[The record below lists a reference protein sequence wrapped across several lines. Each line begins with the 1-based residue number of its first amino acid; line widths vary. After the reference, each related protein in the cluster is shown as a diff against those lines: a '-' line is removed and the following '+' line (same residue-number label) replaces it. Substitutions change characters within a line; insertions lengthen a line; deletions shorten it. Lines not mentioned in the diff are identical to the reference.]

1 MSRRSSVG
9 GWTVVCALLQG
20 PANLE
25 PMATHVMDVTE
36 RIVPESVI
44 RELYEKLLKCYY
56 VEERAKVFVKQGKVA
71 FYASTRGHEQVQVGV
86 PILMRPGHDWFYTYY
101 REKSVAV
108 TLGMPYKD
116 IFLGLLNREGDP
128 NSDGVN
134 MPEQWSSPEL
144 KLVAQSACTG
154 TQYLPAVGA
163 ARALQYDGSDAI
175 VYASSGEGATSEG
188 EFFESLNWAAR
199 EKLPVLFVVQ
209 NNGYAISVP
218 QRYQTASK
226 IHNIAEGFGLPAYN
240 LDGTGTFEAIYQ
252 LVPGLIQNIR
262 DGKGPALIEFN
273 VVRLDNHSSS
283 DDHRKYRSEEELADA
298 AQRDP
303 ILQVESQVVAADI
316 LSMSEIQ
323 DLRASI
329 KDEVD
334 RAAEEADAHPFPQ
347 HYDVMQ
353 HVFSPDLPVTEE
365 AEPQFINPRV
375 SMVNAINSGLREEMR
390 RNPKIVMWG
399 EDIQDPKGGVFGV
412 TKGITDEFGE
422 ARCVNSAL
430 AEASILGIAGGMG
443 TAGYMPVVEIQ
454 FADYIWPAFMQMRDE
469 IAPMR
474 WRSAGAWGC
483 PMVCRVAVGG
493 YIKGGPWHSANI
505 EGFFAN
511 VPGWYVVYPS
521 CAQDAKGL
529 IKTSARMNDPVIFLE
544 HKGLYRAMPA
554 RSPEPDEN
562 YLIPFGKARTR
573 RSGTDLTV
581 VTWGY
586 TVHQA
591 EAVANALAE
600 EGGGSVEVIDLRTI
614 IPWDKQAV
622 FESVRR
628 TNRVLVAHE
637 DSLTMGF
644 GAEIAAE
651 IAQHCFDHLDAP
663 VARVG
668 AQDCFVPSAVNLER
682 EVLPSEQSVR
692 LAIERLLK
700 Y

>member
-1 MSRRSSVG
+1 M
-9 GWTVVCALLQG
+9 TTQ
-20 PANLE
+20 
-25 PMATHVMDVTE
+25 VMDVTE
-36 RIVPESVI
+36 AVVPDRVA
-44 RELYEKLLKCYY
+44 REYYEKLLQCYY
-56 VEERAKVFVKQGKVA
+56 VEERAKIFVRQGKLA
-71 FYASTRGHEQVQVGV
+71 FYSSTRGHEQVQVGV
-86 PILMRPGHDWFYTYY
+86 PMLMRKGHDWFYTYY

-116 IFLGLLNREGDP
+116 IFLGLLSRDGDP
-128 NSDGVN
+128 NSGGVN
-134 MPEQWSSPEL
+134 MPEQWSSRQL
-144 KLVAQSACTG
+144 RLVAQSAATG

-163 ARALQYDGSDAI
+163 ARAMRFDGSDAI

-188 EFFESLNWAAR
+188 EFFEALNWAAR
-199 EKLPVLFVVQ
+199 EKLPVLFVIQ

-218 QRYQTASK
+218 QKYQTASS
-226 IHNIAEGFGLPAYN
+226 IHDIAEAFGVPAYN
-240 LDGTGTFEAIYQ
+240 LDGSGSFKSMYE
-252 LVPGLIQNIR
+252 LVPGLIQDIR
-262 DGKGPALIEFN
+262 DGKGPALLEFN

-283 DDHRKYRSEEELADA
+283 DDHRKYRSREELEEVVL
-298 AQRDP
+298 RDP
-303 ILQVESQVVAADI
+303 ILRAEARVLASGLLTESQI
-316 LSMSEIQ
+316 E
-323 DLRASI
+323 DLRARI

-334 RAAEEADAHPFPQ
+334 RAAEEADAHPHPQ
-347 HYDVMQ
+347 DYHVMQ
-353 HVFSPDLPVTEE
+353 HVFSRDVPVEE
-365 AEPQFINPRV
+365 ESEPTFVNERV
-375 SMVNAINSGLREEMR
+375 SMVQALNSAIREEMR

-412 TKGITDEFGE
+412 TKGLTDEFGE

-474 WRSAGAWGC
+474 WRSAGVWGC
-483 PMVCRVAVGG
+483 PMVCRVACGG

-511 VPGWYVVYPS
+511 IPGWYVVYPS

-529 IKTSARMNDPVIFLE
+529 FKTAARMKDPVIFLE

-554 RSPEPDEN
+554 RTPEPDEN

-573 RSGTDLTV
+573 RSGSDLTV

-591 EAVANALAE
+591 DAVANALEAE
-600 EGGGSVEVIDLRTI
+600 GKGSVEVIDLRTI

-628 TNRVLVAHE
+628 TNRVVVAHE

-644 GAEIAAE
+644 GAEVAAE
-651 IAQHCFDHLDAP
+651 ISQHCFDHLDAP

-668 AQDCFVPSAVNLER
+668 AEDCFVPSAVNLER
-682 EVLPSEQSVR
+682 EVLPSEDSVR

>member
-1 MSRRSSVG
+1 
-9 GWTVVCALLQG
+9 
-20 PANLE
+20 
-25 PMATHVMDVTE
+25 MATQLMDVTE
-36 RIVPESVI
+36 ATVPDKLV
-44 RELYEKLLKCYY
+44 REFYEKLLQCYY
-56 VEERAKVFVKQGKVA
+56 VEERAKVFVRQGKLA
-71 FYASTRGHEQVQVGV
+71 FYSSTRGHEQVQVGV
-86 PILMRPGHDWFYTYY
+86 PMLMRTGHDWFYTYY

-116 IFLGLLNREGDP
+116 IFLGLLTRDGDP
-128 NSDGVN
+128 NSGGVN
-134 MPEQWSSPEL
+134 MPEQWSSREL
-144 KLVAQSACTG
+144 KLVAQSASTG

-163 ARALQYDGSDAI
+163 ARAMRYDGSDAI

-188 EFFESLNWAAR
+188 EFFEALNWAAR
-199 EKLPVLFVVQ
+199 ETLPVLFVIQ

-218 QRYQTASK
+218 QKYQTASR
-226 IHNIAEGFGLPAYN
+226 IHDIAEGFGVPAYN
-240 LDGTGTFEAIYQ
+240 LDGTGPFESMYQ
-252 LVPGLIQNIR
+252 LIPGLIQDLR

-273 VVRLDNHSSS
+273 VVRLDHHSSS
-283 DDHRKYRSEEELADA
+283 DDHRKYRSAEELNEA
-298 AQRDP
+298 ALRDP
-303 ILQVESQVVAADI
+303 ILRAEAQVLSSGLLTESQI
-316 LSMSEIQ
+316 EE
-323 DLRASI
+323 LRARI

-334 RAAEEADAHPFPQ
+334 RAAEEADSHPYPQ
-347 HYDVMQ
+347 NYDVVQ
-353 HVFSPDLPVTEE
+353 HVFSRDLPVEEETE
-365 AEPQFINPRV
+365 PKFVNDRV
-375 SMVNAINSGLREEMR
+375 SMIQALNSGIREEMR

-412 TKGITDEFGE
+412 TKGLTDEFGE
-422 ARCVNSAL
+422 ARCGNSAL

-474 WRSAGAWGC
+474 WRSAGVWGC
-483 PMVCRVAVGG
+483 PMVCRVACGG

-511 VPGWYVVYPS
+511 IPGWYVVYPS

-529 IKTSARMNDPVIFLE
+529 FKTAARMKDPVLFLE
-544 HKGLYRAMPA
+544 HKGLYRAMAA
-554 RSPEPDEN
+554 RTPEPDEN

-573 RSGTDLTV
+573 RNGTDLTV

-591 EAVANALAE
+591 EAVANALE
-600 EGGGSVEVIDLRTI
+600 TEGKGSVEVIDLRTI

-628 TNRVLVAHE
+628 TNRVVVVHE

-644 GAEIAAE
+644 GAEVAAE
-651 IAQHCFDHLDAP
+651 ISRHCFDRLDAP

-682 EVLPSEQSVR
+682 QVLPSEDSVR
-692 LAIERLLK
+692 IAIERLLR

>member
-1 MSRRSSVG
+1 
-9 GWTVVCALLQG
+9 
-20 PANLE
+20 
-25 PMATHVMDVTE
+25 MATQVMELTE
-36 RIVPESVI
+36 AIVPDTLV
-44 RELYEKLLKCYY
+44 REFYEKLLQCYY
-56 VEERAKVFVKQGKVA
+56 VEERAKIFVKQGKLA
-71 FYASTRGHEQVQVGV
+71 FYSSTRGHEQVQVGV
-86 PILMRPGHDWFYTYY
+86 PMLMRTGHDWFYTYY

-116 IFLGLLNREGDP
+116 MFLGLLTRDGDP
-128 NSDGVN
+128 NSGGLN
-134 MPEQWSSPEL
+134 MPEQWSSREL

-154 TQYLPAVGA
+154 SQFLPALGA
-163 ARALQYDGSDAI
+163 ARAMRYDGSDAI

-218 QRYQTASK
+218 QKYQTAAK
-226 IHNIAEGFGLPAYN
+226 IHDIAEGFGVPAYN
-240 LDGTGTFEAIYQ
+240 LDGTGSFESMYQ
-252 LVPGLIQNIR
+252 LIPGLIDDIR
-262 DGKGPALIEFN
+262 DGKGPVLIEFN

-283 DDHRKYRSEEELADA
+283 DDHRKYRTAEELDQVAM
-298 AQRDP
+298 RDP
-303 ILQVESQVVAADI
+303 ILRAEAHVLAAGLLTASQVE
-316 LSMSEIQ
+316 
-323 DLRASI
+323 DLRAKI

-334 RAAEEADAHPFPQ
+334 HAAEEADSHPFPQ
-347 HYDVMQ
+347 NYDVLQ
-353 HVFSPDLPVTEE
+353 HVFSKDLPVEE
-365 AEPQFINPRV
+365 EPEPKFVNERV
-375 SMVNAINSGLREEMR
+375 SMVQAINAGIREEMR

-412 TKGITDEFGE
+412 TKGLTDEFGE
-422 ARCVNSAL
+422 ARCMNSAL

-474 WRSAGAWGC
+474 WRSAGVWGC

-511 VPGWYVVYPS
+511 IPGWYVVYPC

-529 IKTSARMNDPVIFLE
+529 FKTAARMKDPVLFME
-544 HKGLYRAMPA
+544 HKGLYRAMSA
-554 RSPEPDEN
+554 RTPEPDEN
-562 YLIPFGKARTR
+562 YLIPFGKAKTR

-591 EAVANALAE
+591 EAVANALDAE
-600 EGGGSVEVIDLRTI
+600 GKGSVEVIDLRTI

-644 GAEIAAE
+644 GAEVAAE
-651 IAQHCFDHLDAP
+651 ISQHCFDHLDAP
-663 VARVG
+663 VARIG
-668 AQDCFVPSAVNLER
+668 AEDCFVPSAVNLER
-682 EVLPSEQSVR
+682 QVLPSEDSVR
-692 LAIERLLK
+692 LAIERLLR